1 MLTKSKMKRIYLTL
15 LALCLCVSAIFAQT
29 TVTVQSNTFTPQD
42 LTINVGETVLF
53 DNINGFHNV
62 DGTQT
67 TFPSNPESFGN
78 GAAASAPWN
87 YEHTFTVA
95 GTYDYNCTPHAGLGM
110 VGTITV
116 VGGATDNVVITE
128 IMYNPPES
136 GTDSL
141 EYIEIYNNGSDAVDL
156 EGWSLSGATF
166 TFPAVTINAGAYL
179 VTCVN
184 SSALSTVLGIN
195 TDLQW
200 ESGGLSNGGETLQLI
215 NATGVVVDEVTYD
228 DGGDWPTSPDGNGSS
243 LVLCDPSSDNSV
255 GTSWLAAST
264 ATGALIEG
272 TEIFAN
278 PGAASGCPN
287 GPVVGFGN
295 SGFSTI
301 EADTE
306 IAVDISI
313 SLGNANPTAV
323 NVAVSGSSTATI
335 GLDFNFVLETIT
347 FAAGVANETQQ
358 VIINVLDDLM
368 PEDTETV
375 TLELVSVTNGAV
387 LGTSTFTLEIEDNDT
402 EIEYTELTIGEA
414 TEIDAD
420 GVGTMVGTLAQV
432 QGVVYGVNMR
442 PAGLQFTIIDENNDG
457 IGLFFNSGDLGYTVN
472 EGDEVIIQGTIAQ
485 FNGLLQMNPDAV
497 TFVSAGNALF
507 DPTVITEYSEAME
520 SQLVRLEDVSLV
532 DANDWTGAGSGFNVD
547 VTDGTNT
554 YVVRI
559 DADVDLYGMAAPTGT
574 FNVTGIGGQFDN
586 SAPFDAGYQLLP
598 RYVADID
605 PYNEM
610 PPVEPTYPE
619 YDIVEVTGQNADG
632 VADSL
637 NTTCTLTGVVQSI
650 DYRGGDGVQFFMND
664 GTDGIAVFS
673 TDIAYYEVTAGDE
686 VTMEGSI
693 GQFNGLTQ
701 IYPDTIIL
709 NSGGNATEFVDGV
722 FALGEDT
729 ESEFVGIEVTF
740 NDITQWIPD
749 GSGFNMDATVQN
761 SGDQIII
768 RVDNDS
774 EFFAM
779 PNSPVGAGEV
789 IIATGFGSQ
798 FDFDAPFLEGY
809 QLLLVGFAGSINTND
824 PTLSEKIN
832 IFPNPAQDILNVETG
847 DVVLDNIRITNMLG
861 QTVLDV
867 NSPANRLNINNLP
880 AGIYTVTFTTE
891 DRFYSEQ
898 LIKK

>member
-1 MLTKSKMKRIYLTL
+1 MKRIYLTL
-15 LALCLCVSAIFAQT
+15 FALCFCVSAIFAQT
-29 TVTVQSNTFTPQD
+29 TVTVQSNTFTPEA
-42 LTINVGETVLF
+42 LTINVGETVIF
-53 DNINGFHNV
+53 DNIGGFHNV

-67 TFPSNPESFGN
+67 TFPANPESFGN

-116 VGGATDNVVITE
+116 LGGATDDVVISE

-141 EYIEIYNNGSDAVDL
+141 EFIEIYNNGADAVDL

-166 TFPAVTINAGAYL
+166 TFPAVTIGAGEYL

-184 SSALSTVLGIN
+184 STAMETVLGVT

-200 ESGGLSNGGETLQLI
+200 EAGGLSNGGETLQLI
-215 NATGVVVDEVTYD
+215 NATGVIVDEVTYD
-228 DGGDWPTSPDGNGSS
+228 DGGDWPTSPDGDGNS

-264 ATGALIEG
+264 ATGAIIAD

-287 GPVVGFGN
+287 GPIVGFGGA
-295 SGFSTI
+295 GFSIT
-301 EADTE
+301 EGDTE
-306 IAVDISI
+306 IGVDVSI
-313 SLGNANPTAV
+313 SLGNTNATSVDVVLSA
-323 NVAVSGSSTATI
+323 ASTATE
-335 GLDFNFVLETIT
+335 GDDFTFATQTIT
-347 FAAGVANETQQ
+347 FAAGVASETQQ
-358 VIINVLDDLM
+358 AIINVLDDAM
-368 PEDTETV
+368 PEDTETIIV
-375 TLELVSVTNGAV
+375 ELVNATNGAV
-387 LGTSTFTLEIEDNDT
+387 LGTSVFTLEIEDNDT
-402 EIEYTELTIGEA
+402 AIDYEVITIGAA

-420 GVGTMVGTLAQV
+420 GVGTMVDSLVQI

-442 PAGLQFTIIDENNDG
+442 PAGLQFTIIDGNNDG

-472 EGDEVIIQGTIAQ
+472 EGDEIILQGTIGQ
-485 FNGLLQMNPDAV
+485 FNGLIQIAPDAITLV
-497 TFVSAGNALF
+497 DAGNTLF
-507 DPTVITEYSEAME
+507 APTVITEYSEAME
-520 SQLVRLEDVSLV
+520 SQLVRIENVSLV

-559 DADVDLYGMAAPTGT
+559 DADVDLYAMEAPTGT
-574 FNVTGIGGQFDN
+574 FSVTGLGGQFDN
-586 SAPFDAGYQLLP
+586 SSPFDEGYQLLP
-598 RYVADID
+598 RYMADID
-605 PYNEM
+605 PYNAM
-610 PPVEPTYPE
+610 PPVEPTYPA
-619 YDIVEVTGQNADG
+619 YDIAEVTGQDADG

-673 TDIAYYEVTAGDE
+673 DAIAYYDVTAGDE
-686 VTMEGSI
+686 ITMEGSI

-701 IYPDTIIL
+701 VYPDTIIL
-709 NSGGNATEFVDGV
+709 NSAGNALENVTDVPG
-722 FALGEDT
+722 LGEAT
-729 ESEFVGIEVTF
+729 ESELVRLQVDFADVS
-740 NDITQWIPD
+740 QWVPA
-749 GSGFNMDATVQN
+749 GSGFNLDATVN
-761 SGDQIII
+761 GTGEQITV

-774 EFFAM
+774 EYFSLAQFPFADM
-779 PNSPVGAGEV
+779 NMITIE
-789 IIATGFGSQ
+789 GFGSQ
-798 FDFDAPFLEGY
+798 FDFDAPYFEGY
-809 QLLLVGFAGSINTND
+809 QLLLTDMYFTINVND
-824 PTLSEKIN
+824 PSLSEKIN
-832 IFPNPAQDILNVETG
+832 IFPNPAQDVLNVESG

>member
-1 MLTKSKMKRIYLTL
+1 MKRIYLTL
-15 LALCLCVSAIFAQT
+15 LALCICVSAIFAQT

-78 GAAASAPWN
+78 GGAASAPWN
-87 YEHTFTVA
+87 YEHTFTIA

-116 VGGATDNVVITE
+116 VGGATDDVVISE

-136 GTDSL
+136 GQDSL
-141 EYIEIYNNGSDAVDL
+141 EFIEIYNNGSDAVDL

-166 TFPAVTINAGAYL
+166 TFPAVTIGVGEYL

-184 SSALSTVLGIN
+184 STAMATVYGVN
-195 TDLQW
+195 TDLEW
-200 ESGGLSNGGETLQLI
+200 ETGGLSNGGETLQLI
-215 NATGVVVDEVTYD
+215 NATGVIVDEVTYD
-228 DGGDWPTSPDGNGSS
+228 DGGDWPTAPDGNGNS
-243 LVLCDPSSDNSV
+243 LVLCDPSSDNSL
-255 GTSWLAAST
+255 GSSWLAAST
-264 ATGALIEG
+264 STGMSINDV
-272 TEIFAN
+272 EIFAN
-278 PGAASGCPN
+278 PGAGSDCPN
-287 GPVVGFGN
+287 GPIVGFGV
-295 SGFSTI
+295 SGFSI
-301 EADTE
+301 TE
-306 IAVDISI
+306 LAMEIGVDVSI
-313 SLGNANPTAV
+313 SLGNANETSVDVVLSA
-323 NVAVSGSSTATI
+323 ASTATE
-335 GLDFNFVLETIT
+335 GDDFTFATQTIT
-347 FAAGVANETQQ
+347 FAAGTGSETQQ
-358 VIINVLDDLM
+358 AIINVLDDVM
-368 PEDTETV
+368 PEDTETIV
-375 TLELVSVTNGAV
+375 VELMNVTNGAV
-387 LGTSTFTLEIEDNDT
+387 LSTTVFTLEIEDNDT
-402 EIEYTELTIGEA
+402 EVDYEELTIGAA
-414 TEIDAD
+414 TETDAD
-420 GVGTMVGTLAQV
+420 GVGVMVGTLAQI

-485 FNGLLQMNPDAV
+485 FNGLMQINPDAV
-497 TFVSAGNALF
+497 SLVSAGNALF
-507 DPTVITEYSEAME
+507 DATVITEYSEAME
-520 SQLVRLEDVSLV
+520 SQLVRLENVMLV

-559 DADVDLYGMAAPTGT
+559 DADVDLYGLAAPTGT
-574 FNVTGIGGQFDN
+574 FNVTGLGGQFDN
-586 SAPFDAGYQLLP
+586 SAPFDEGYQLLP
-598 RYVADID
+598 RYMADID

-610 PPVEPTYPE
+610 PPVEPMFPE

-637 NTTCTLTGVVQSI
+637 NTTCTLTGVVHGI
-650 DYRGGDGVQFFMND
+650 DFRGGDGVQFMIHD
-664 GTDGIAVFS
+664 STDGITVFDS
-673 TDIAYYEVTAGDE
+673 DLAYYEVTQGDE
-686 VTMEGSI
+686 ITIEGSI
-693 GQFNGLTQ
+693 GQFAGVTQ

-709 NSGGNATEFVDGV
+709 NSSNNGLTYNSFAGTLGEEKESEYGDYYDGV
-722 FALGEDT
+722 FTDP
-729 ESEFVGIEVTF
+729 S
-740 NDITQWIPD
+740 QWAPA
-749 GSGFNMDATVQN
+749 GSGFNMDYQLPTGEVI
-761 SGDQIII
+761 SMRI
-768 RVDNDS
+768 DNDS
-774 EFFAM
+774 PLFQLTEAPQSGLGTFYIG
-779 PNSPVGAGEV
+779 V
-789 IIATGFGSQ
+789 ATQ
-798 FDFDAPFLEGY
+798 FDTSEPFTEGY
-809 QLLLVGFAGSINTND
+809 QFLATEMSFYINTND
-824 PTLSEKIN
+824 VTLSEKIN
-832 IFPNPAQDILNVETG
+832 MFPNPAQDILNVETG